1 MKKLSFL
8 LISLLA
14 VTLFTGCNK
23 DDDNVNKQT
32 YGTILNSRIIDGNDV
47 VFSQSAIK
55 VELDLNNRMI
65 SITWEH
71 KDAHQQSRVMS
82 AYNMKLQPSS
92 GNVYSF
98 NNSSATSIG
107 FDQLEGFFD
116 FDTYMI
122 SFKYMIDG
130 NKVYSTSNLSYA
142 YVLTEIL
149 NPENHNQGEH
159 QQSAYMFI
167 PSATGETCE
176 MRIYN
181 FTPNISG
188 SVEAAELQYKN
199 LKLTPTTTGYVI
211 AADEAESSYKGFYT
225 ITDLHITLDDQCCTL
240 TGTFK
245 CNDLVFT
252 IHGRTFQAR

>member
-8 LISLLA
+8 LIALLA
-14 VTLFTGCNK
+14 MTLFTSCNK

-32 YGTILNSRIIDGNDV
+32 FGDVLYSRIIDGNDV
-47 VFSQSAIK
+47 GFFQSAVK
-55 VELDLNNRMI
+55 VELDLNNRLV
-65 SITWEH
+65 SITWEY
-71 KDAHQQSRVMS
+71 KDNHQQSRVMS

-98 NNSSATSIG
+98 NDASATSIG
-107 FDQLEGFFD
+107 FEQLEGYFD

-122 SFKYMIDG
+122 SFKYLVDG
-130 NKVYSTSNLSYA
+130 HLVYSTTNLAYP
-142 YVLTEIL
+142 YVLTNIL

-159 QQSAYMFI
+159 EKSAYLFI
-167 PSATGETCE
+167 PDATGETCE
-176 MRIYN
+176 MRIFN

-188 SVEAAELQYKN
+188 TVEAAEVQYKN
-199 LKLTPTTTGYVI
+199 LKLTPTSTGYVI
-211 AADEAESSYKGFYT
+211 TADEAESSYKGFYT
-225 ITDLHITLDDQCCTL
+225 ITDLHITLDNQCRSL

-252 IHGRTFQAR
+252 ILGRTFQAR